1 MSINKIQKSWGYEIV
16 VHNMVLNNSGSVR
29 LYWNKEKKKTTIDF
43 SINQNDKW
51 SKKIATE
58 KKYGSGNIKVSCEDE
73 TKLDSI
79 IQWFN
84 S

>member
-1 MSINKIQKSWGYEIV
+1 MSINKIQKSWGYEIIV
-16 VHNMVLNNSGSVR
+16 KNTILNNNGSVR
-29 LYWNKEKKKTTIDF
+29 LYWNKEKKKITIDF
-43 SINQNDKW
+43 SINQNPNW
-51 SKKIATE
+51 TKKLATE
-58 KKYGSGNIKVSCEDE
+58 NKYGTGNIKVSCEDE